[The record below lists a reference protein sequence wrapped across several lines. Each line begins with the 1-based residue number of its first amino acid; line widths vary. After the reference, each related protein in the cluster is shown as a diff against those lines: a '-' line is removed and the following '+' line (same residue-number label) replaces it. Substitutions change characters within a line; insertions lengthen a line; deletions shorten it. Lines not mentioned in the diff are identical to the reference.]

1 MILWDRIVRNMNSGA
16 EAVMRIAFSL
26 SERTRLESRVARLM
40 VDKGKLE
47 SRIDKLNRE
56 LGDRVSKMYE
66 QKSEDIINDLHV
78 QDLLKDITAM
88 REEVDAIRDSIR
100 KASHDGDLE
109 EEV

>member
-26 SERTRLESRVARLM
+26 SERTRLESNVARLL
-40 VDKGKLE
+40 VNKGKLE

-78 QDLLKDITAM
+78 QDLLKNITSM
-88 REEVDAIRDSIR
+88 REEVDANREMIKS
-100 KASHDGDLE
+100 ASQGEEIE

>member
-1 MILWDRIVRNMNSGA
+1 MILWDRIVRNMNRGA

-26 SERTRLESRVARLM
+26 SERTRLESNVARLM
-40 VDKGKLE
+40 VDKGKIE

-66 QKSEDIINDLHV
+66 QNSEDIINDLHV
-78 QDLLKDITAM
+78 QDLLKDIIAK
-88 REEVDAIRDSIR
+88 REEVDAISERIR
-100 KASHDGDLE
+100 SASQGGDIE

>member
-26 SERTRLESRVARLM
+26 SERTRLESNVARLL
-40 VDKGKLE
+40 VNKGKLE

-78 QDLLKDITAM
+78 QDLLKNITSM
-88 REEVDAIRDSIR
+88 REEVDAIREMIKS
-100 KASHDGDLE
+100 ASQGEEIE